1 MKARK
6 DNKNLKII
14 CATSI
19 SIFSLLAVFM
29 GTIAWF
35 GANRLVKGDNGDISV
50 TSPSGMFKQLT
61 FHRLVSNPY
70 DDAKYSFN
78 QTPIGTITV
87 IDWNNKTAKYT
98 PQDDG
103 VKTVDMDKYSILE
116 HRHPMLLLIELDK
129 AYDISEVNIVVDG
142 ITSTTGFVG
151 DRNSGIQ
158 LAKTGNPLSSIV
170 HFATYAYT
178 SVAFN
183 GVKAT
188 YSSTNV
194 YQFDKPAETEFK
206 AFTNFPSDENYEFL
220 KNFNFYSSSTDT
232 DRTIKGS
239 NETKTEIKYLPIIMD
254 YSDRAL
260 EYIYSSYLGESI
272 LKENLSYS
280 WDWEMQI

>member
-98 PQDDG
+98 
-103 VKTVDMDKYSILE
+103 
-116 HRHPMLLLIELDK
+116 
-129 AYDISEVNIVVDG
+129 
-142 ITSTTGFVG
+142 
-151 DRNSGIQ
+151 
-158 LAKTGNPLSSIV
+158 
-170 HFATYAYT
+170 
-178 SVAFN
+178 
-183 GVKAT
+183 
-188 YSSTNV
+188 
-194 YQFDKPAETEFK
+194 
-206 AFTNFPSDENYEFL
+206 
-220 KNFNFYSSSTDT
+220 
-232 DRTIKGS
+232 
-239 NETKTEIKYLPIIMD
+239 
-254 YSDRAL
+254 
-260 EYIYSSYLGESI
+260 
-272 LKENLSYS
+272 
-280 WDWEMQI
+280 